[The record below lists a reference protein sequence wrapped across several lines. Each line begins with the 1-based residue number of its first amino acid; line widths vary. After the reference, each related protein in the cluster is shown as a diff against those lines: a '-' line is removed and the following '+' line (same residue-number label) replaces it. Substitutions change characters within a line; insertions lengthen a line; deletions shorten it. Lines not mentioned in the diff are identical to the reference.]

1 MGPVVS
7 AKFGEYVRYVAFNG
21 LFCNRKLTGDQ
32 FVRVPACYRSE
43 HVDLA
48 WGQVV
53 IDRVVSQSGS
63 DLRWYSF
70 FAGIDSTDGV
80 QEFFM
85 HVSLQYIS
93 PCTSFESAQ
102 HLDVACVRRQDN
114 DPGIG
119 KFAANADD
127 SIDAIQTW
135 HLEIH

>member
-32 FVRVPACYRSE
+32 FVRVSACNQSE

-53 IDRVVSQSGS
+53 IDRVVSQIGS
-63 DLRWYSF
+63 DLRWYSL

-85 HVSLQYIS
+85 HVSLPSIS
-93 PCTSFESAQ
+93 PCTSFQRAQ
-102 HLDVACVRRQDN
+102 HSDVAVV
-114 DPGIG
+114 
-119 KFAANADD
+119 
-127 SIDAIQTW
+127 
-135 HLEIH
+135 